1 MKQIM
6 ILAVA
11 LFLYLMAGINGFAQ
25 NTNKV
30 NFGAYPAN
38 YPIADFSLLGIYPAP
53 TVMQLFGP
61 DAKFVDSFQGIMP
74 SVITIESS
82 NGNANEFTVQ
92 LLLTVIVP
100 EKGDM
105 KLGRLLVTFRSDKM
119 AEMSYCRYLKFVNLI
134 DGSILEKRSN
144 GSSNS
149 DAELLGNF
157 IGLMELFWDSDIF
170 E

>member
-1 MKQIM
+1 MKQRM
-6 ILAVA
+6 ILGAI
-11 LFLYLMAGINGFAQ
+11 LFLYFMAGINGFAQ

-38 YPIADFSLLGIYPAP
+38 YSIAYFPILGIYPAP

-61 DAKFVDSFQGIMP
+61 DAKFAASFQGEIP
-74 SVITIESS
+74 SIITIESS

-92 LLLTVIVP
+92 LLLILKIP
-100 EKGDM
+100 EKGDV
-105 KLGRLLVTFRSDKM
+105 KLGRLLVTFRADKM
-119 AEMSYCRYLKFVNLI
+119 SEMSYCRYLKFANLI
-134 DGSILEKRSN
+134 DGSIFENRSN
-144 GSSNS
+144 GSQKS

-157 IGLMELFWDSDIF
+157 IGIMELFWDLDIF